1 LTPQPYFDPD
11 VFFLPLAVKNPAKLE
26 GMSPWVLARRI
37 PDFLH
42 QVINQG
48 ESGPTGMLEVQT
60 PPDGEHPVE
69 WVRMVEMVPADE
81 AFAMLPP
88 TAKVR
93 AILTGSLELCEG
105 RLAIEM
111 VVHMRED
118 DDEPSVEARV
128 QIEVSLED
136 PVRGLCK
143 LARRLA
149 RLIGLK
155 YQDPPAVLMTRT
167 GLAFFRFLEGL
178 DGSALLSGDLEI
190 EVHDD
195 AESLMRPYSDA
206 LRLDPQFG
214 LALRA
219 AHFTVASAFEDARI
233 PQATCYRLIDDY
245 LAAGPNDGD
254 ACVQVAEYLSVMG
267 DDSRARAWLV
277 HASHLSPPPPK
288 SLENL
293 GILCFNNGET
303 IEARNLWL
311 DGVDVD
317 GHPDFFAHLARL
329 AFSEEKV
336 DEAWEMVLRGL
347 RRIYERSARSSEWED
362 HEQDLG
368 LLLRYLG
375 DHLQDHSAP
384 PEVAEALTELAGQLS
399 VPEDHLDLGHCLRH
413 LGETELAREELAV
426 GLASDIDGE
435 NRDEGIRGL
444 LTMQVEDF
452 ERRFAVA
459 VDELALEPQPEH
471 AIEEMQVFLGVQP
484 EFWPALFF
492 LAVGYKR
499 LGDEDKALDTFAE
512 ALAVSPSQPEV
523 LFEMGELFD
532 RRGNPKRA
540 LECIEEAL
548 QSQPDEPKL
557 SAAMARYCERLGRID
572 EARVA
577 IASAIELDP
586 DSVEYQALRDRLFTN
601 DS

>member
-1 LTPQPYFDPD
+1 MTSQPYSDPD
-11 VFFLPLAVKNPAKLE
+11 VFFLPLAVKNATRPKGL
-26 GMSPWVLARRI
+26 SPWVLARRI

-69 WVRMVEMVPADE
+69 WVCMEEMVPAEE

-93 AILTGSLELCEG
+93 AVLTGRLELRDES
-105 RLAIEM
+105 LAVEM
-111 VVHMRED
+111 VVHIRED
-118 DDEPSVEARV
+118 EQEPSVEARV
-128 QIEVSLED
+128 QIEVSLAD
-136 PVRGLCK
+136 PVRGLCR

-149 RLIGLK
+149 RLLGMA
-155 YQDPPAVLMTRT
+155 YEDPPAVLMTRS
-167 GLAFFRFLEGL
+167 GAAFFRFLEGL

-190 EVHDD
+190 QVRED
-195 AESLMRPYSDA
+195 AEVLMQPYADA
-206 LRLDPQFG
+206 LRIDPQFG

-245 LAAGPNDGD
+245 LATGPNDGE
-254 ACVQVAEYLSVMG
+254 ACVQVAEYLSVLG
-267 DDSRARAWLV
+267 EDGRARAWLL

-293 GILCFNNGET
+293 GILCFNNGEMV
-303 IEARNLWL
+303 EARSLWL

-329 AFSEEKV
+329 AFSENKI
-336 DEAWEMVLRGL
+336 DDAWDLVLRGL
-347 RRIYERSARSSEWED
+347 RRIYERSVRASEWGD

-368 LLLRYLG
+368 LLLRYLV
-375 DHLQDHSAP
+375 DHLQDQSPP
-384 PEVAEALTELAGQLS
+384 PEVVEAIVDLVGQMS

-413 LGETELAREELAV
+413 LGETDAAQAEIAI
-426 GLASDIDGE
+426 GLASDVDGDY
-435 NRDEGIRGL
+435 RDEGIRGL
-444 LTMQVEDF
+444 LAIEIEGF
-452 ERRFAVA
+452 EQRFARA
-459 VDELALEPQPEH
+459 VDELALGVDSSR
-471 AIEEMQVFLGVQP
+471 ALAEMQLFFELQP

-499 LGDEDKALDTFAE
+499 SGDEEKALDTFADTL
-512 ALAVSPSQPEV
+512 ALSPSQPEA
-523 LFEMGELFD
+523 LFEMAELFD

-548 QSQPDEPKL
+548 ESQPDEPKL
-557 SAAMARYCERLGRID
+557 SAAMSFYCERLGRID
-572 EARVA
+572 EARAA
-577 IASAIELDP
+577 IASAIALDP
-586 DSVEYQALRDRLFTN
+586 ESEEYRAQRRRLFP
-601 DS
+601 DES